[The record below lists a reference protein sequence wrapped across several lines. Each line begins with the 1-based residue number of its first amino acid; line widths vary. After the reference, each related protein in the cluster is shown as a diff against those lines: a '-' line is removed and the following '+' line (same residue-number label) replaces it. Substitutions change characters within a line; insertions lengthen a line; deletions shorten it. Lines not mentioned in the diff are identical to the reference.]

1 MYVYLYL
8 YKYIYIY
15 ISIYLSICLSIYLSY
30 CLLVIVN
37 WEGLWFEPFLSKFRI
52 CLWAKRRLKMFPDP
66 GYLYSESWTVWLL
79 SFLVIWDIYIYI
91 YIHIYTY
98 ICECV
103 CVVWKYSLNRYLVKG
118 CWWLFL
124 YFRVLVNTY
133 ADTLEVNMTNYP
145 QNITRKPVSLR
156 TGGTTTEK
164 NVCS

>member
-1 MYVYLYL
+1 MGG
-8 YKYIYIY
+8 
-15 ISIYLSICLSIYLSY
+15 
-30 CLLVIVN
+30 IVVWAFFIKVSN
-37 WEGLWFEPFLSKFRI
+37 LPLSKKE
-52 CLWAKRRLKMFPDP
+52 AKNVSWPWLSLLRELDSLTTVFLGNL
-66 GYLYSESWTVWLL
+66 GY
-79 SFLVIWDIYIYI
+79 IYIYI